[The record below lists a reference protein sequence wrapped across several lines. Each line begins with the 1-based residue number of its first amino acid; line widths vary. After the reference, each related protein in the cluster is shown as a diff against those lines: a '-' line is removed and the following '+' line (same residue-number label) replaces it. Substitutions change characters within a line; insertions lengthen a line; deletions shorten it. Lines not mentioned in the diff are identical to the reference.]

1 MFYSYTPVTI
11 NGVTYTFN
19 TSYKAT
25 EETASAGTLSSMLN
39 KSLTK
44 EELEDLRTQIIIF
57 GSIDNTYYA
66 YVPNN
71 YPLVE
76 QSDKINLTK
85 LEVLPEETKNQLLA
99 EGTWA
104 KSQKRIQSMNDLIY
118 KSVEPEGMREY
129 LFNLQTEIRELAALM
144 KQISPMLEAAVVSAS
159 DSNQDNTIANIL
171 LSTSNTLTKLTAS
184 QNELNEKFSSA
195 GLL

>member
-11 NGVTYTFN
+11 NGTTYTFN
-19 TSYKAT
+19 TSYKAN
-25 EETASAGTLSSMLN
+25 EETASVGTLASML
-39 KSLTK
+39 STPLTN
-44 EELEDLRTQIIIF
+44 EELEELRSQIILF

-66 YVPNN
+66 YVPDN

-85 LEVLPEETKNQLLA
+85 MEVLPEDVKTKLLVD
-99 EGTWA
+99 GNWA
-104 KSQKRIQSMNDLIY
+104 KSQKRIQSMNDLVY

-129 LFNLQTEIRELAALM
+129 LFNLQTEIRELAALIKEM
-144 KQISPMLEAAVVSAS
+144 SPMLETAAL
-159 DSNQDNTIANIL
+159 DTKEDNTTAIML
-171 LSTSNTLTKLTAS
+171 SSTSGTLTKLTAS
-184 QNELNEKFSSA
+184 QNKLNEKFSSA